1 MPALSHFWI
10 RRVMRLSP
18 TLCFTKRINH
28 SWLTATPGRADTR
41 NNASFRVAFHP
52 SHGVGAR
59 DQNNFAAQWLACTH
73 PYRRFADTLAV
84 ACARLGADVVCYA
97 FIAVDSHHF
106 LLTGLPAHDQMFA

>member
-1 MPALSHFWI
+1 MADPEISRFPCKELSYMPGS
-10 RRVMRLSP
+10 M
-18 TLCFTKRINH
+18 T
-28 SWLTATPGRADTR
+28 TPGRADTR
-41 NNASFRVAFHP
+41 NIASFRVAFRP
-52 SHGVGAR
+52 SHGVGTR

-84 ACARLGADVVCYA
+84 AGARLGADVVCYS